1 MSRCYPY
8 PPPFLL
14 ESEIRKKKDDEK
26 SLFLR
31 VKDESIKKRE
41 EIKKER
47 KKEKK
52 REKKEKN
59 EKKKKVQNIRE
70 NGVFENKEH
79 TQRER
84 YKDEGSKIDHNEGS
98 HPKRREDEDEEVEVE
113 KSGLTEEHDQPISLQ
128 NLGNI
133 SDSSQD
139 SRKRKRTHIP
149 MPTSSSNGCHNF
161 GNVLRFRLS
170 LSKNKD
176 HNKDQVV
183 VLPPSSK
190 VEKSSCCT
198 PERPERVV
206 QKGIDDGNP
215 SRSVSSQLCST
226 SGTTITT
233 EILLTQHKGTE
244 TAAMAGTNC
253 FNESCLLDTVEYTQ
267 YRNLIENWT
276 PPSQSLTVCC
286 PDLDDQDWLFGS
298 KQIAHDRHK
307 QASSKRVKA
316 TSSVEEKAMV
326 SSGLWPSACYL
337 ADADIYALPYTI
349 PY

>member
-8 PPPFLL
+8 PPPYLL
-14 ESEIRKKKDDEK
+14 DSELRKNDER
-26 SLFLR
+26 SLFLT

-41 EIKKER
+41 ETKKER

-59 EKKKKVQNIRE
+59 EKKKKVQNLVK
-70 NGVFENKEH
+70 NGESENKKQTH
-79 TQRER
+79 KER
-84 YKDEGSKIDHNEGS
+84 CKDDGSKMDHNGGN
-98 HPKRREDEDEEVEVE
+98 HLKRIEDEDEEVE
-113 KSGLTEEHDQPISLQ
+113 KSGLTEEHDQPTSLQ

-139 SRKRKRTHIP
+139 SRKRKRAHVP
-149 MPTSSSNGCHNF
+149 VPTSSSNGCHNL

-176 HNKDQVV
+176 NKDHKDQVV
-183 VLPPSSK
+183 VLPSSNK
-190 VEKSSCCT
+190 VVERSSGCT
-198 PERPERVV
+198 SERPERVV
-206 QKGIDDGNP
+206 QNGIDDVNLG
-215 SRSVSSQLCST
+215 RSDSSQLCST

-233 EILLTQHKGTE
+233 EIGLKQQKGTE
-244 TAAMAGTNC
+244 TAAMARANC
-253 FNESCLLDTVEYTQ
+253 FDESRLLETVEGTQ
-267 YRNLIENWT
+267 FRNLIENWT
-276 PPSQSLTVCC
+276 PPSQSLTECC
-286 PDLDDQDWLFGS
+286 NDLDDEDWLFGS
-298 KQIAHDRHK
+298 NRTAHDRHK
-307 QASSKRVKA
+307 LASSKRVKA
-316 TSSVEEKAMV
+316 TSSVKEDKAML

>member
-26 SLFLR
+26 SLFLT

-41 EIKKER
+41 ETEKER

-52 REKKEKN
+52 REKREKKEKR
-59 EKKKKVQNIRE
+59 KKVKNIRVNSE
-70 NGVFENKEH
+70 FENKEH
-79 TQRER
+79 TH
-84 YKDEGSKIDHNEGS
+84 KDRCHNGGN
-98 HPKRREDEDEEVEVE
+98 HPKRREDEDEEVE
-113 KSGLTEEHDQPISLQ
+113 KSGLTEEHDQPASLQ
-128 NLGNI
+128 NLCDI

-149 MPTSSSNGCHNF
+149 MPTSSSNGCHNL

-176 HNKDQVV
+176 NKDQVV
-183 VLPPSSK
+183 VLPPSIK

-198 PERPERVV
+198 SERPERVV
-206 QKGIDDGNP
+206 QNGIDGNN
-215 SRSVSSQLCST
+215 SCRSVSSQLCST
-226 SGTTITT
+226 SGTT
-233 EILLTQHKGTE
+233 EILLTKHKGTE
-244 TAAMAGTNC
+244 TAAMARTNC
-253 FNESCLLDTVEYTQ
+253 FDESCFLDTVEDTQ

-276 PPSQSLTVCC
+276 PPSQSLTMCRT
-286 PDLDDQDWLFGS
+286 DLDDQDWLFGS
-298 KQIAHDRHK
+298 KQTAHDRHK
-307 QASSKRVKA
+307 LASSKRVKA

-326 SSGLWPSACYL
+326 SPGLWPSACYL
-337 ADADIYALPYTI
+337 PDADIYALPYTI

>member
-26 SLFLR
+26 SLFLT
-31 VKDESIKKRE
+31 VKDESVKKRE
-41 EIKKER
+41 ETKKER

-70 NGVFENKEH
+70 NGEFENKEY
-79 TQRER
+79 TQKER
-84 YKDEGSKIDHNEGS
+84 YKDEGSKIDQNGGN
-98 HPKRREDEDEEVEVE
+98 HPKIREDEDEEVEN
-113 KSGLTEEHDQPISLQ
+113 SGLTEEHDQPTSLQ

-149 MPTSSSNGCHNF
+149 MPTSSNGCHNY
-161 GNVLRFRLS
+161 GYVLRFRLS

-176 HNKDQVV
+176 NKDQVV

-198 PERPERVV
+198 SERPERVV
-206 QKGIDDGNP
+206 QTEIDDGYP
-215 SRSVSSQLCST
+215 SRSLSSQLCST
-226 SGTTITT
+226 SGTSVTT
-233 EILLTQHKGTE
+233 EILLTQYKGTE
-244 TAAMAGTNC
+244 TAPMAGTNC
-253 FNESCLLDTVEYTQ
+253 FDESCFLDTVEDKQ
-267 YRNLIENWT
+267 YRNLIENCT
-276 PPSQSLTVCC
+276 PPSQCLTVCC
-286 PDLDDQDWLFGS
+286 TDLDDQDWLFGS

-307 QASSKRVKA
+307 LASSKRVKA
-316 TSSVEEKAMV
+316 TRSVEEKAMV
-326 SSGLWPSACYL
+326 SSGMWPSACYL